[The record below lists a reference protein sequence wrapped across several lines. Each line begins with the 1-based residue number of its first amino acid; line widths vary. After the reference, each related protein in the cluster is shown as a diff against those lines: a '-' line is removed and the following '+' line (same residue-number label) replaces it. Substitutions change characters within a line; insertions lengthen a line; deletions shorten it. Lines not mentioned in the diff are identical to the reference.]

1 MAFIK
6 LKPAVAC
13 PEHIDFDIF
22 GKSVQR
28 YGLLCIY
35 SAGRPGSAFCQE
47 DDMGLLDGI
56 LGGVIGAEA
65 LSLVK
70 GYIEKHGGIQGV
82 VAEFEKTG
90 FGQQA
95 KSWVSTGPNLPISAE
110 QIQQALGSE
119 KVKELATKFGIPID
133 KVADQ
138 LAKYLPTAI
147 DKATPEGKLPT

>member
-1 MAFIK
+1 MDRGAFIRR
-6 LKPAVAC
+6 VARSSL
-13 PEHIDFDIF
+13 F
-22 GKSVQR
+22 
-28 YGLLCIY
+28 
-35 SAGRPGSAFCQE
+35 AME

-70 GYIEKHGGIQGV
+70 DYIEKHGGIQGV

-95 KSWVSTGPNLPISAE
+95 KSWISTGPNLPINAE

-119 KVKELATKFGIPID
+119 KVKAMAAKFGIPVD
-133 KVADQ
+133 KVADL
-138 LAKYLPTAI
+138 LAKHLPTAI

>member
-1 MAFIK
+1 MAARFP
-6 LKPAVAC
+6 LFAM
-13 PEHIDFDIF
+13 
-22 GKSVQR
+22 
-28 YGLLCIY
+28 
-35 SAGRPGSAFCQE
+35 E

-70 GYIEKHGGIQGV
+70 DYIEKHGGIQGV

-95 KSWVSTGPNLPISAE
+95 KSWISTGPNLPINAE

-119 KVKELATKFGIPID
+119 KVKAMAAKFGIPVD
-133 KVADQ
+133 KVADL
-138 LAKYLPTAI
+138 LAKHLPTAI

>member
-1 MAFIK
+1 MAARFP
-6 LKPAVAC
+6 LFAM
-13 PEHIDFDIF
+13 
-22 GKSVQR
+22 
-28 YGLLCIY
+28 
-35 SAGRPGSAFCQE
+35 E

-70 GYIEKHGGIQGV
+70 DYIEKHGGIQGV

-90 FGQQA
+90 LGQQA
-95 KSWVSTGPNLPISAE
+95 KSWISTGPNLPITSE

-119 KVKELATKFGIPID
+119 KVKELAAKFGIPVD
-133 KVADQ
+133 KVADL
-138 LAKYLPTAI
+138 LAKHLPTAI

>member
-1 MAFIK
+1 MAARFP
-6 LKPAVAC
+6 LFAM
-13 PEHIDFDIF
+13 
-22 GKSVQR
+22 
-28 YGLLCIY
+28 
-35 SAGRPGSAFCQE
+35 E

-70 GYIEKHGGIQGV
+70 DYIEKHGGIQGV

-95 KSWVSTGPNLPISAE
+95 KSWISTGPNLPINAE

-119 KVKELATKFGIPID
+119 KVKALAAKFGIPVD
-133 KVADQ
+133 KVADL
-138 LAKYLPTAI
+138 LAKHLPTAI